1 MSEATHA
8 ADHPSSTPTPMHFPS
23 LLAALAIMLVGT
35 EYPPVMAN
43 AAGHADH
50 GLASA
55 LFMAMAA
62 GFVRGVGFVPRH
74 WVWRVLFSGWAC
86 AASLFAAAW
95 LKWLH

>member
-1 MSEATHA
+1 MSESAFATGE
-8 ADHPSSTPTPMHFPS
+8 PTSTPTAMHFPS
-23 LLAALAIMLVGT
+23 LLVALAIMLVGT
-35 EYPPVMAN
+35 VYPPLMTD

-62 GFVRGVGFVPRH
+62 GFVRGVGFVPH
-74 WVWRVLFSGWAC
+74 YWLWRGLFSGWAC
-86 AASLFAAAW
+86 AAALFVAVW

>member
-1 MSEATHA
+1 MSEAVRA
-8 ADHPSSTPTPMHFPS
+8 ADDPASTPTPMHFPS
-23 LLAALAIMLVGT
+23 LLVALTIMLVGT
-35 EYPPVMAN
+35 VYPPVMAN

-74 WVWRVLFSGWAC
+74 WVWRVLFSGWTC
-86 AASLFAAAW
+86 TAALLAAAW